1 MAMQAVD
8 EAKYDRQLRL
18 WGLNGQQRLQNS
30 HILLVNADATGSETL
45 KNLVLP
51 GVGNIAILDDTM
63 VTADD
68 LGNNFFVTNDD
79 LGKPRGQ
86 VVCNWLI
93 EMNPEVKGGHFH
105 DNVKSVLLN
114 DSLFFNKFSFI
125 ILSNVDPESVSL
137 VASIAWASNIPLIN
151 IKTNGFVGMCRL
163 QLQHHDIIESKLNV
177 DSKFD
182 LRVANPFPELEE
194 FFRSFQFD
202 YDAGT
207 VNDEDI
213 AHIPY
218 VVILYHTMQLWKR
231 RGNELPLKTK
241 ALKDQFN
248 ALVASWVPASVNIND
263 LVNFEEATKQLNVL
277 NCTKPCV
284 LPDDV
289 LDLMNK
295 IVEAPLDALNH
306 TSFEILVRSLYTFIN
321 TYRDIP
327 LSGKVP
333 DMHASSQLFIALQQ
347 IFKNKANED
356 RRKFYD
362 IVAQQLLQLQR
373 DPNAI
378 TKDDVDVFCSNL
390 FDLTRLVTR
399 SLDDE
404 LTHVDSNAITEALYE
419 PYQDAAQTPILYYIC
434 LRCVDSFRAK
444 YNYYPGEISERLD
457 SDVGLLWDE
466 IATFLSTNRL
476 DIPALTVDHAKE
488 MVRYGNSQLHI
499 TAAFM
504 GGIVSQ
510 EAVKVIT
517 QQYIP
522 INNTYIYNGICSVSA
537 THTL

>member
-1 MAMQAVD
+1 MT
-8 EAKYDRQLRL
+8 
-18 WGLNGQQRLQNS
+18 
-30 HILLVNADATGSETL
+30 HLLTYIN
-45 KNLVLP
+45 
-51 GVGNIAILDDTM
+51 
-63 VTADD
+63 
-68 LGNNFFVTNDD
+68 
-79 LGKPRGQ
+79 
-86 VVCNWLI
+86 
-93 EMNPEVKGGHFH
+93 
-105 DNVKSVLLN
+105 
-114 DSLFFNKFSFI
+114 
-125 ILSNVDPESVSL
+125 PESVSL

-202 YDAGT
+202 YDTGT

-295 IVEAPLDALNH
+295 IVEAPLDPLNH
-306 TSFEILVRSLYTFIN
+306 TSFEILVRSLYTFIS
-321 TYRDIP
+321 TYCDIP

-434 LRCVDSFRAK
+434 LRCVDSFRVK
-444 YNYYPGEISERLD
+444 HNYYPGTHSLTHSLSHPSLTFLLIHSGEISERLD

-466 IATFLSTNRL
+466 IATFSSTNRL